1 MTCFIPY
8 EERPYRLCVGI
19 MVFNNIGQVFSG
31 KRIDNP
37 NNAWQLPQ
45 GGIDDGETV
54 VEAGYREL
62 LEETS
67 ISSVDYIAEYPDW
80 INYDVPHN
88 LADKLWQGQYRG
100 QSQKWILFNFNG
112 QDNEIDIH
120 TPHQE
125 FVEWQWTNP
134 LDLTNKAIYFK
145 KNVYEK
151 INVLFLPII
160 NDFIN

>member
-1 MTCFIPY
+1 M
-8 EERPYRLCVGI
+8 
-19 MVFNNIGQVFSG
+19 
-31 KRIDNP
+31 
-37 NNAWQLPQ
+37 
-45 GGIDDGETV
+45 
-54 VEAGYREL
+54 

>member
-1 MTCFIPY
+1 MNNLKPFDK
-8 EERPYRLCVGI
+8 RPYRPCVGI
-19 MVFNNIGQVFSG
+19 MVFNNHGLVFSG
-31 KRIDNP
+31 KRRDNP

-45 GGIDDGETV
+45 GGIDEGETV

-112 QDNEIDIH
+112 QDNEIDIQ

-151 INVLFLPII
+151 INAVFLPVI

>member
-1 MTCFIPY
+1 MANFIPY
-8 EERPYRLCVGI
+8 EERPYRPCVGI
-19 MVFNNIGQVFSG
+19 MVFNNDGKVFSG

-45 GGIDDGETV
+45 GGIDEGETV

-62 LEETS
+62 MEETN
-67 ISSVDYIAEYPDW
+67 ITSVDYIAEYPDW

-88 LADKLWQGQYRG
+88 LADKLWQGQFRG

-112 QDNEIDIH
+112 QDNEINIH
-120 TPHQE
+120 TSHPE

-134 LDLTNKAIYFK
+134 LELTNKAIYFK
-145 KNVYEK
+145 KDVYEK
-151 INVLFLPII
+151 INHVFLPII
-160 NDFIN
+160 SDFIN

>member
-1 MTCFIPY
+1 MNNLKPFD
-8 EERPYRLCVGI
+8 ERPYRPCVGI
-19 MVFNNIGQVFSG
+19 MVFNNKGLVFSG